1 MQIVRVLLLLLSEH
15 VRRHKIKIKNFL
27 LPRERKKRRERKEEK
42 ATENIKVKSIKLFA
56 QTHIKSC
63 LGGMYKTY
71 DFWHNGPRG
80 PISFVVLSRTN
91 GKTKAEPASRRRVL
105 RPVEDAGNANKINP
119 CKRAAATPLDAV
131 P

>member
-15 VRRHKIKIKNFL
+15 VRRHKIKIKTFFC
-27 LPRERKKRRERKEEK
+27 PGRKKEREGKEEK

-119 CKRAAATPLDAV
+119 CKRAATPLDAV